1 MTTSPNPDRIEDDEE
16 SESERLARNW
26 TELLQELRV
35 TQTGTQILTGF
46 LLTIVFQQRFTELN
60 DYQLAIYLALVILA
74 ALTTALGLTPVSLHR
89 SLFHQR
95 AKERLVR
102 TGNRI
107 LKITLA
113 GVAIVLAGTILLIF
127 DVVAGTA
134 IGLIA
139 GATSLVV
146 IFATWF
152 LLPKTMRRA
161 RRVG

>member
-1 MTTSPNPDRIEDDEE
+1 MTLSPNPDRIEDDEE
-16 SESERLARNW
+16 SETERLTRNW
-26 TELLQELRV
+26 NELLQELRV

-60 DYQLAIYLALVILA
+60 DYQLSVYLSLVILA

-102 TGNRI
+102 VGHRI
-107 LKITLA
+107 LRITLA

-127 DVVAGTA
+127 DLVIGTTV
-134 IGLIA
+134 GLIA
-139 GATSLVV
+139 GGTSLVV
-146 IFATWF
+146 IFATWL
-152 LLPKTMRRA
+152 LLPRTMRRL
-161 RRVG
+161 RRLD